1 MARVFGVSDDGPWE
15 PAEVGENCSSSLKW
29 RAFTLFPMPQL
40 LLSVCCFKLRVP
52 LRVLELR
59 QRLKSHAMRANV
71 ETLRHGSASMR

>member
-15 PAEVGENCSSSLKW
+15 PAEVGENCSGTS
-29 RAFTLFPMPQL
+29 FPMPQL